1 MFDLGPQ
8 SSCDTFVGISIPGP
22 LLSGLEFVL
31 RALRLSESAEADYR
45 GIANLARLRQWRFP
59 MRTIRAFL
67 QHPPHAVVV
76 TDSLQR
82 IQVVTAGFTA
92 MTGYAPEQALGRFPN
107 FLQGPQTSLE
117 SRHAIRTRLENQ
129 EGYEGVVVNYRANGE
144 LYRCQVE
151 INPVFDARGRVVNFI
166 AFESEVA

>member
-8 SSCDTFVGISIPGP
+8 SSCDAFLGVSIPGP
-22 LLSGLEFVL
+22 LWSGLEFVPRRL
-31 RALRLSESAEADYR
+31 HLSEPAETDYR
-45 GIANLARLRQWRFP
+45 SIANLARLRRWRFP

-76 TDSLQR
+76 TDALQR
-82 IQVVTAGFTA
+82 IQVVNAGFTA

-117 SRHAIRTRLENQ
+117 SRQAIRRQVEKQ
-129 EGYEGVVVNYRANGE
+129 ERYEGVVVNYRANGE
-144 LYRCQVE
+144 LYRCRVE
-151 INPVFDARGRVVNFI
+151 IDPVFDTTGRVVNFI
-166 AFESEVA
+166 AFESEVD